1 MLEFPT
7 FTVAMID
14 NFITTQLFKQ
24 SNASIQ
30 TVGIEKMPNEHNR
43 IKQPNNYNLAP
54 APNQDNKHAKKAGD
68 GTMNFMVWSITGT
81 ALAACSGPIFGG
93 GTDLPGG
100 TAVVGSGAGSGPL
113 RIPESSSGPVSI
125 ADNPE
130 FDSVP
135 ADGGVYI
142 RPEVVHRPDPQPGP
156 EGAET
161 QAGPGGVDIQDA
173 VIMFRRGALPDGTAD
188 VALSVATPTER
199 GVPTGAPT
207 GFDRQTVD
215 NVTFFYVSQA
225 NLERLVLSF
234 DDTHQVDADF
244 DIRFHVYDSDNE
256 MFAIDDS
263 TARTVSVEFEA
274 NVDDP
279 ATGIAIAGTQTV
291 MSIPEADDISQ
302 TKIADLMFT
311 GDPDGGNSGTLM
323 LAGANHG
330 LFQIVGTTDGTAIYL
345 REGTDLDF
353 ETLDTLNIRVQLEG
367 TPAVGVDISVAVTNV
382 EPGGPGVENDDPAT
396 AIRLVGGAQTRDSI
410 AEDVDIPRTEIARL
424 EFDDDDGG
432 SPGMLERV
440 GTHAGM
446 FELDGTVLYLSATA
460 LLDFEDLPEDQKTL
474 SVRVRRVDDPE
485 TTADETTIGV
495 DVMVTVTD
503 VEGGPGIE
511 AIPITENGPAV
522 PITDAREFASVL
534 DTGGIYIKAEV
545 QNDDGTAQAAEIMF
559 RPADNSG
566 DLAFDGAGAATV
578 AQRGA
583 SNADFPAGYSGDR
596 LEFDAD
602 NIFYFVSKANLARL
616 VLVPDS
622 DYEGDVSN
630 FQIKFVVYDGVDPNF
645 ASDLTAAI
653 TADSDAALAAEA
665 STVDVTFTPFN
676 DLPTNLRITGDRDP
690 NTGDSVVS
698 YVLSSEGRLVL
709 TDGMLA
715 GVLSVDDVD
724 TASSDFTFRID
735 GTNAGRLTVAR
746 IDNEWVL
753 QLRDGMDPIAA
764 GETYNIR
771 IIAID
776 ADGGETETG
785 LDLEIIQGGVYLI
798 EPDETDIAG
807 GGNRRYSDYADDD
820 GDGIVSEELNPQ
832 DLEALGNPTAAESEF
847 GAVRVEAVKTGPAGN
862 DIEVTFTNNLGLSS
876 DVTIVVDRASG
887 TISVMYGLAT
897 VAEIIEAINTHAEAR
912 LLIIASDFLGTGTLP
927 NPALNAA
934 VTQNLMGGAGIE
946 VLRTETSGTI
956 NEPIMG
962 AQASETFDVST
973 ISDAITIQA
982 IQEGFGGNDIVVN
995 FAPSSDPDATSF
1007 EVLGN
1012 RIVYYYIQSTT
1023 IGDFIADVAANNAV
1037 NSLISVTE
1045 TGGAT
1050 TRFAEVDSDAIKVGA
1065 LTFTSLN
1072 TGASAT
1078 TGDAIPQIEVVFTN
1092 TGSTGAAPVIT
1103 TDTSDAD
1110 MITITINVD
1119 PTLAD
1124 TWTQVYAAL
1133 TADTAEAREARQY
1146 VRVDLDANAAFN
1158 TLAGT
1163 TGLVATHALA
1173 GGGSSIAAQM
1183 MAPAATHDV
1192 LTYGALTLT
1201 ARESGDIDT
1210 PITLSIVR
1218 DGSLIARATPTV
1230 VVVDSAITVTI
1241 AEDTTTNWRDIYDAL
1256 RDDSD
1261 VTDIAYL
1268 SIASGA
1274 AQAETL
1280 ALAPITAVLAGG
1292 NDMVVAVP
1300 SSPAFVD
1307 FYGLIRFQS
1316 TEDGVADGAFSVS
1329 SRVALRSQNL
1339 MPGEVEVTTSTGGTT
1354 IELIGGQE
1362 VGSDVSTLSG
1372 PNTGTSFHLSY
1383 GRGTV
1388 TAAQIVT
1395 AFNSNSVITNHGG
1408 IEAVLI
1414 GSSTAPMF
1422 TQSTATFQ
1430 LSGGMVAIDAVDA
1443 TADTIEAFGLTFTA
1457 DAEGA
1462 DSGISVVLEFDLADD
1477 AMPQVE
1483 VSGTTITISVSE
1495 DLTDT
1500 DLDAI
1505 ITAIGANGTAAG
1517 LVDVALAATGTGS
1530 STLSALGL
1538 GGGTGAL
1545 PTETSSGGAPASVPA
1560 SVDFLDLIRFEATGT
1575 GVEDGDFSVSFE
1587 RFRSDIGSGSITVT
1601 TKTDGNI
1608 FEISDGGGFRVG
1620 APFGTY
1626 IEKTNTGTIF
1636 EISHGGGTVGQIV
1649 EAFNSNPFI
1658 VGHGGIRA
1666 VLIGDDPA
1674 ARMFNTE
1681 TAAFELAG
1689 EMGVLTPIDFD
1700 VPTQPADMGVLGG
1713 SIEITSLTPGISRT
1727 TGDDIK
1733 TIRIAFDSPADTTA
1747 LLAVSVSEAD
1757 DEITIT
1763 ITAGSDIH
1771 ASTSWADVA
1780 EALARDASDFVTA
1793 RLLDGN
1799 DGTGTLAN
1807 YLAGGD
1813 TIPLTLSGGDGV
1825 PTTPDTLTL
1834 GNLLFTSAIAGE
1846 SSAPDDAIRQ
1856 VAVQFTTGTL
1866 AVAVD
1871 DSNDIVVITI
1881 TVPDALSTSWA
1892 DIQSE
1897 IQSNTQA
1904 ADYVSVELVDATD
1917 TGTLN
1922 DYGLPHYN
1930 LLDGGTG
1937 QSFAI
1942 SLEGG
1947 VDEDLDNMV
1956 TRNLNAINLGAIN
1969 IEGGI
1974 DHPEAPAGIVGT
1986 RTFFTDTEGF
1996 TIIKEGDDFN
2006 LYYLGSDT
2014 GDADLATPDQL
2025 QVNIG
2030 IRSVDDDGVSTVIGS
2045 AFTYDIN
2052 LENDASDDAAPSQ
2065 APVQQQP
2072 QQGVEIYSD
2081 DMSGGPSDD
2090 IPPQNPEMI

>member
-1 MLEFPT
+1 
-7 FTVAMID
+7 
-14 NFITTQLFKQ
+14 
-24 SNASIQ
+24 
-30 TVGIEKMPNEHNR
+30 MPNEHNR
-43 IKQPNNYNLAP
+43 IKQPSNYNLAP
-54 APNQDNKHAKKAGD
+54 APNKDNKHAKKAGD

-81 ALAACSGPIFGG
+81 ALAACSEPIFGG
-93 GTDLPGG
+93 GTDLPSG
-100 TAVVGSGAGSGPL
+100 TAVVVGSGGGSGPL
-113 RIPESSSGPVSI
+113 RIPESSSSPVSI
-125 ADNPE
+125 ADDPE

-156 EGAET
+156 EGADI

-188 VALSVATPTER
+188 VPLSATDDAER
-199 GVPTGAPT
+199 GVPTGADFMGT
-207 GFDRQTVD
+207 QTVD

-244 DIRFHVYDSDNE
+244 DIRFHVYDSANE

-263 TARTVSVEFEA
+263 TARTVSVEFVA
-274 NVDDP
+274 DVDDP
-279 ATGIAIAGTQTV
+279 ATGIALVGGAQTVTSIMEADSIARTEIARLEFDDADGGSPGMLERVGTHADMFELSADNTVLYLRAGT
-291 MSIPEADDISQ
+291 
-302 TKIADLMFT
+302 
-311 GDPDGGNSGTLM
+311 N
-323 LAGANHG
+323 
-330 LFQIVGTTDGTAIYL
+330 
-345 REGTDLDF
+345 LDF
-353 ETLDTLNIRVQLEG
+353 ETLDTLNVRVQRVNDPE
-367 TPAVGVDISVAVTNV
+367 TTADETTIGVDISVAVTNV

-396 AIRLVGGAQTRDSI
+396 AIRLVGGAQVLDSI
-410 AEDVDIPRTEIARL
+410 AEAMDIPRTEIARL

-446 FELDGTVLYLSATA
+446 FEIDGTVLYLSATA
-460 LLDFEDLPEDQKTL
+460 LLDFEALPEDQKTL
-474 SVRVRRVDDPE
+474 SVRVQRVNDPE

-503 VEGGPGIE
+503 VEGGPGSE

-522 PITDAREFASVL
+522 PIADAPEFVSVP
-534 DTGGIYIKAEV
+534 DAGGVYIKAEV
-545 QNDDGTAQAAEIMF
+545 QNEAGDVQAAEIMF

-583 SNADFPAGYSGDR
+583 SNADFPAGYLGDR

-602 NIFYFVSKANLARL
+602 NIFYFVSQANLGRL

-630 FQIKFVVYDGVDPNF
+630 FQIKFVVYDGMDADF

-690 NTGDSVVS
+690 NTGDNVVS

-715 GVLSVDDVD
+715 GVLSVDDAE
-724 TASSDFTFRID
+724 TTSGDFTFRIEGAD
-735 GTNAGRLTVAR
+735 GAVDTRFMVERVVGDDESVQQVLRLAGGVSP
-746 IDNEWVL
+746 IDV
-753 QLRDGMDPIAA
+753 
-764 GETYNIR
+764 GEAYNIK

-776 ADGGETETG
+776 ADGGETEIG

-807 GGNRRYSDYADDD
+807 GGNRRYSDYADGD

-876 DVTIVVDRASG
+876 DVMIVVDRATG
-887 TISVMYGLAT
+887 TISVTYGLVT
-897 VAEIIEAINTHAEAR
+897 VAEIVEAINTHAEAR
-912 LLIIASDFLGTGTLP
+912 LLIIASDFLGTGMLP
-927 NPALNAA
+927 NPVRDTA

-946 VLRTETSGTI
+946 VLRTGISGTI
-956 NEPIMG
+956 NEPISA

-973 ISDAITIQA
+973 ISDAITIQSV
-982 IQEGFGGNDIVVN
+982 QEGAMGNDIVVN
-995 FAPSSDPDATSF
+995 FAPSSDPENTSF
-1007 EVLGN
+1007 EVTGN

-1023 IGDFIADVAANNAV
+1023 IGDFIDDVGRTVPVSN
-1037 NSLISVTE
+1037 LISVSA

-1050 TRFAEVDSDAIKVGA
+1050 TALRFAEVDSDAIEVGA

-1078 TGDAIPQIEVVFTN
+1078 AGDAIPQIEVVFT
-1092 TGSTGAAPVIT
+1092 TGSAVVAPVIT

-1119 PTLAD
+1119 STLAD

-1146 VRVDLDANAAFN
+1146 VRVDLDTTAAFN

-1218 DGSLIARATPTV
+1218 DGNLAASATPTV

-1354 IELIGGQE
+1354 IEIIGGQE
-1362 VGSDVSTLSG
+1362 VRSGADTLSG
-1372 PNTGTSFHLSY
+1372 PNTGTSFNLSY

-1538 GGGTGAL
+1538 GGGTGDL

-1807 YLAGGD
+1807 YLAGGN